1 MNLLLWLLFAAVAG
15 ALIWLDLFA
24 TKHRAHGLSTRR
36 AVAWY
41 VFYVAIALLFG
52 LGIAAFRGPGKG
64 LEFLT
69 AYIIEVSLSVD
80 NLFVF
85 ILIFASFGVAAPR
98 QPRVLKWG
106 ILGAVV
112 MRIALILAGVALLT
126 AFRWLIY
133 VFGVVLIVT
142 AWRMAFGPEQE
153 VDTEKH
159 FVMRMARRMF
169 PIATGSTGESFFVR
183 EGGRLCATLL
193 FLVLVMIEF
202 SDLVFA
208 VDSIPAVL
216 AVTRDPLIAVTSN
229 VFAIMGLRALYFVLA
244 GVMGM
249 FRFLKYGVALI
260 LAFVGVKMLA
270 AEWLRIPTG
279 LSLAVICATLAVSVL
294 LSALIKEKKS

>member
-1 MNLLLWLLFAAVAG
+1 MTIVLWVIFAVLAA

-24 TKHRAHGLSTRR
+24 TRRRAQGLSARR
-36 AVAWY
+36 ALAWY
-41 VFYVAIALLFG
+41 VFYVAMALLFG
-52 LGIAAFRGPGKG
+52 LGIALFRGAGRG

-85 ILIFASFGVAAPR
+85 ILIFASFGIAAPR

-106 ILGAVV
+106 ILGAIA
-112 MRIALILAGVALLT
+112 MRIALILAGVSLLN
-126 AFRWLIY
+126 AFHWLIY
-133 VFGVVLIVT
+133 VFGAVLIVT
-142 AWRMAFGPEQE
+142 AARMAFGPEQE
-153 VDTEKH
+153 VDTERH
-159 FVMRMARRMF
+159 VVLRAARKIF
-169 PIATGSTGESFFVR
+169 PVAGGATGEAFFVR
-183 EGGRLCATLL
+183 EGGRICATAL

-229 VFAIMGLRALYFVLA
+229 IFAIMGLRALYFVLA

-270 AEWLRIPTG
+270 SDWVHITTG
-279 LSLAVICATLAVSVL
+279 LSLAVICATLAAAVL
-294 LSALIKEKKS
+294 LSARIKEKH